1 MNYGIYYVFITALI
15 SSYEDMIIA
24 GLVKAGFQVSSLA
37 EDNTVTIG
45 NDDSISV
52 MIALRIDTE
61 IDGAIVVIDEVKNVL
76 KELKIVYYSL
86 VVTESAD
93 CSWNIS
99 SIKLPKAL
107 PPPLP
112 TPVPNVRKPNSGLN

>member
-1 MNYGIYYVFITALI
+1 MSDGIYYVFITALI

-37 EDNTVTIG
+37 EDSTVTIG
-45 NDDSISV
+45 DDDSISV

-61 IDGAIVVIDEVKNVL
+61 IVGAVVVIDEVEKVL
-76 KELKIVYYSL
+76 KDLKIVYYSL
-86 VVTESAD
+86 VVTESTD
-93 CSWNIS
+93 CSWDVS

-112 TPVPNVRKPNSGLN
+112 TSALNVRKPNSGLN

>member
-1 MNYGIYYVFITALI
+1 MSYGIYYVFITALI

-24 GLVKAGFQVSSLA
+24 GLVKAGFQVSSLS
-37 EDNTVTIG
+37 EDNTATISD
-45 NDDSISV
+45 DDSISV

-61 IDGAIVVIDEVKNVL
+61 IEGAVAIIDEVEKVL
-76 KELKIVYYSL
+76 KDLKIVYYSL
-86 VVTESAD
+86 VVTESTD

-99 SIKLPKAL
+99 PIKLPKAL

-112 TPVPNVRKPNSGLN
+112 TPALNVRKPNSGLN

>member
-1 MNYGIYYVFITALI
+1 MSYGIYYVFITALI

-37 EDNTVTIG
+37 EDNTATIG
-45 NDDSISV
+45 DDDSISA

-61 IDGAIVVIDEVKNVL
+61 MAGAIVVIDEVERVL
-76 KELKIVYYSL
+76 KDLKIVYYSL
-86 VVTESAD
+86 VVTESTD
-93 CSWNIS
+93 CSWDIS
-99 SIKLPKAL
+99 PIKLPKIL

-112 TPVPNVRKPNSGLN
+112 TPALNVRKPNSGLN

>member
-24 GLVKAGFQVSSLA
+24 GLVKAGFQVSSLS
-37 EDNTVTIG
+37 EDNIATIG
-45 NDDSISV
+45 GDDSLSSV
-52 MIALRIDTE
+52 IALRIDTE
-61 IDGAIVVIDEVKNVL
+61 MDGAIVVIDEVEKVL
-76 KELKIVYYSL
+76 KDLKIVYYSL
-86 VVTESAD
+86 VVAESTD
-93 CSWNIS
+93 CSWSIS
-99 SIKLPKAL
+99 SIKLSKAL